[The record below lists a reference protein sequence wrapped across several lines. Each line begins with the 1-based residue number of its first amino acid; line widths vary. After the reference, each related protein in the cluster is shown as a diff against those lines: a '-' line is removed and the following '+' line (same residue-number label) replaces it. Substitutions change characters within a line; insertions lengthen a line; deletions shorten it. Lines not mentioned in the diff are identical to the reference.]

1 MDLQPFKDREKR
13 MSVGIWKQV
22 VSLIVVVVVV
32 VLPVVEMLSEIV
44 QLMEAL

>member
-13 MSVGIWKQV
+13 MFVGIWKQV
-22 VSLIVVVVVV
+22 VSLIVVVVV